1 MTQARQITLG
11 FDKEVSVATIAK
23 ILRQIYPDVEVG
35 KGITVNG
42 LYDNSIYIHNGRKR
56 RE

>member
-1 MTQARQITLG
+1 MSKARQITLG
-11 FDKEVSVATIAK
+11 FDKEVSVGTIAK
-23 ILRQIYPDVEVG
+23 ILRQHYPDVEVG
-35 KGITVNG
+35 QGITVNG

>member
-11 FDKEVSVATIAK
+11 FDKEVNVATIAK